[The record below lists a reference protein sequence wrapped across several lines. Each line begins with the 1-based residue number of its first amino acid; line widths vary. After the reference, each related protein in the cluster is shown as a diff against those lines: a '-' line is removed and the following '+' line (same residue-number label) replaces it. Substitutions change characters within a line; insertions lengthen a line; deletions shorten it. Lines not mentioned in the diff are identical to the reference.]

1 MDFVSRQW
9 QIKEKGLPVDY
20 IDPEEGNF
28 TLTESVAVVNKSE
41 EKNAKAMEMAECI
54 IKNGREELLK
64 SYPIPLYEG
73 ESVPETEKSGNP
85 KTFPEKLTVDLL
97 KKHQELSE
105 SCKK

>member
-1 MDFVSRQW
+1 M
-9 QIKEKGLPVDY
+9 DY

-64 SYPIPLYEG
+64 VIRFRCMR
-73 ESVPETEKSGNP
+73 ESLCRKQKNP
-85 KTFPEKLTVDLL
+85 VIQRHSRKN
-97 KKHQELSE
+97 
-105 SCKK
+105 